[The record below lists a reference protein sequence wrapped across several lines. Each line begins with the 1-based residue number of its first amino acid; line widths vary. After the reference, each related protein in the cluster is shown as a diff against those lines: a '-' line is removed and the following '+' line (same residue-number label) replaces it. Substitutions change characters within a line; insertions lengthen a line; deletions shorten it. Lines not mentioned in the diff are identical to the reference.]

1 MRSTSSQGELNKWL
15 KRDLHQLNQ
24 FSAEYGLETF
34 RANSVEIC
42 LTAIYL
48 QPKCIENYQHQ
59 DFRQVMKFI

>member
-1 MRSTSSQGELNKWL
+1 
-15 KRDLHQLNQ
+15 LHQLNQ